1 MVQPVL
7 IRPIPC
13 LQHHHGLARNDATRV
28 TGTRSSSA
36 CLSTALSV
44 CLYMSICLPAHLS
57 VCLAVNQSRL
67 MPPSACLSTALSVWP
82 SLLPICPPVRL
93 SVYPSICLSVCL
105 PISLPA
111 YVSVRPSAYLSYC
124 PCCLSACLSTGH
136 TGHTMEPRCR
146 VLPGASPSADVPGMI
161 GS

>member
-67 MPPSACLSTALSVWP
+67 MLPPVSPQRESVCPSCPFVRLPIYLSTYLSAYLSVR
-82 SLLPICPPVRL
+82 LPICPTA
-93 SVYPSICLSVCL
+93 VYAV
-105 PISLPA
+105 
-111 YVSVRPSAYLSYC
+111 YLS
-124 PCCLSACLSTGH
+124 TREMGH
-136 TGHTMEPRCR
+136 TIQRCR
-146 VLPGASPSADVPGMI
+146 TETGTTVPREECRRVRMYQG
-161 GS
+161 

>member
-44 CLYMSICLPAHLS
+44 CLPAYLYVHLSACPSICMSGCKSIQAD
-57 VCLAVNQSRL
+57 AA
-67 MPPSACLSTALSVWP
+67 ACLSSLSVR
-82 SLLPICPPVRL
+82 PVRL
-93 SVYPSICLSVCL
+93 SVYLSICL
-105 PISLPA
+105 PISLPICPS
-111 YVSVRPSAYLSYC
+111 VCLSVRAVRAVYLS
-124 PCCLSACLSTGH
+124 TREMGH
-136 TGHTMEPRCR
+136 TIQRYRTETGTTVPREECR
-146 VLPGASPSADVPGMI
+146 RVRMYQG
-161 GS
+161 

>member
-67 MPPSACLSTALSVWP
+67 MLPPVSPVCLSV
-82 SLLPICPPVRL
+82 
-93 SVYPSICLSVCL
+93 LSVCL
-105 PISLPA
+105 STYLSVYLSLCL
-111 YVSVRPSAYLSYC
+111 SVRPSAYLSVLSVLSIC
-124 PCCLSACLSTGH
+124 PRERWGIPYRDAVQRL
-136 TGHTMEPRCR
+136 EPRCR
-146 VLPGASPSADVPGMI
+146 VRSVAECGCTRDE
-161 GS
+161 

>member
-1 MVQPVL
+1 MMQPGSRVPGL
-7 IRPIPC
+7 LPPASPRHYRSVCLPIYMFIC
-13 LQHHHGLARNDATRV
+13 LPAY
-28 TGTRSSSA
+28 
-36 CLSTALSV
+36 LSV
-44 CLYMSICLPAHLS
+44 CLP
-57 VCLAVNQSRL
+57 VNQSRL
-67 MPPSACLSTALSVWP
+67 MPPSACLSTALSVCP
-82 SLLPICPPVRL
+82 SVRLFCLCLSVRL

-146 VLPGASPSADVPGMI
+146 VLPGAECRRVRMYQG
-161 GS
+161 